1 MAVENLQTAIDTNRD
16 IGAAVG
22 ILMARHNVDYQVAFL
37 LLRSVSQNDNRKL
50 RDVAAEVLTTVTRPA
65 ARPGNPCTQLKRPAV
80 PTGTDTPASSPR
92 RSDPEPAQRA
102 VPIGLAKNVA
112 RIDD

>member
-1 MAVENLQTAIDTNRD
+1 VAVENLQTAIDTDRD

-50 RDVAAEVLTTVTRPA
+50 RDVAAEVLTSRHPPGRQTRQSLHPVETPRGTNRHRHTGVVSA
-65 ARPGNPCTQLKRPAV
+65 AV
-80 PTGTDTPASSPR
+80 
-92 RSDPEPAQRA
+92 
-102 VPIGLAKNVA
+102 
-112 RIDD
+112 